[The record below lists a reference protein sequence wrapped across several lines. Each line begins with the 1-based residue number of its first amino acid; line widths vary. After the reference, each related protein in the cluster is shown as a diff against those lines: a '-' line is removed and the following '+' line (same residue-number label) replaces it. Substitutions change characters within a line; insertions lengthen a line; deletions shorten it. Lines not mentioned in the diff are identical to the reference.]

1 MWALGSSSMPIL
13 MLAISSPVGWAIAGS
28 FLAFGIM
35 GTFFCWIEMDGVNK
49 NFRDCVKYALL
60 SPLKAVK
67 FLAKAAWRIS
77 KKAFRFIRGK
87 KETSTSTVSD
97 LQITGS
103 TERMVDS
110 CFDRFI
116 SHYWGE
122 HLEKFLEGVRQHLAV
137 RGLSGRTGYWLGA
150 FATRHTAAWAVG
162 CGVYR

>member
-1 MWALGSSSMPIL
+1 MFPRKSK
-13 MLAISSPVGWAIAGS
+13 
-28 FLAFGIM
+28 
-35 GTFFCWIEMDGVNK
+35 EMDGVNK

-110 CFDRFI
+110 CFDRSAHVRSEGLNLERFRPGLPRV
-116 SHYWGE
+116 SAGAGQRGRLFSFWHGFSQRRLGE
-122 HLEKFLEGVRQHLAV
+122 RAERACRRRSMIVQAYMGTM
-137 RGLSGRTGYWLGA
+137 GSGPACHG
-150 FATRHTAAWAVG
+150 HS
-162 CGVYR
+162 C